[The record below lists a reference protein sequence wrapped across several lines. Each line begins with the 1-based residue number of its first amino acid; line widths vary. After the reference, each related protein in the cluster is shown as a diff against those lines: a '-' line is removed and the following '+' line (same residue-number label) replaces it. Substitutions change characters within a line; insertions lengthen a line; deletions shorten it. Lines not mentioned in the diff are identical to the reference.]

1 MISNSER
8 ILIVEDDPRICRLLE
23 RYLTRESYEVFV
35 CHSGVQFRD
44 ELELRKPNCVLVD
57 LKLPDVNGL
66 DLVREVR
73 SEYPQLGIVVIT
85 GSGETIDRII
95 GLELGADDYIPK
107 PFEEREVLA
116 RIRSVLRRQ
125 QLNPLEQKSATLSFN
140 DFTIDFDRHVLLKA
154 DVPVDLTSR
163 EFALLVVLIEAKN
176 KVLSRDKIMDL
187 LVGRDWF
194 PSDRSV
200 DVLIGRIR
208 KKLGTNP
215 DDPEIIKTVR
225 GAGYLFA
232 LKLNRQE

>member
-1 MISNSER
+1 MSIKLTDIQDIIAYNLKREGYDVLTATRGDQGLSLIQAKNPDLI
-8 ILIVEDDPRICRLLE
+8 ILDIMLPGIDGLTICQQLRAETKTKDLPIIILSAKE
-23 RYLTRESYEVFV
+23 EES
-35 CHSGVQFRD
+35 D
-44 ELELRKPNCVLVD
+44 
-57 LKLPDVNGL
+57 
-66 DLVREVR
+66 
-73 SEYPQLGIVVIT
+73 VVI
-85 GSGETIDRII
+85 
-95 GLELGADDYIPK
+95 GLGLGADDYIPK

-125 QLNPLEQKSATLSFN
+125 QLNPLEQKSAMLSFN